1 MSGPHQKIKGESA
14 DSKEEKGMEDTKG
27 TEDNERS
34 GKKKGK
40 QAKKP
45 AEPKLREVRRKAVA
59 AMSPKVTDIAKAL
72 AELAKEGNC
81 QAAKLVF
88 EFLGIF
94 PPPAAEEEEDDTLA
108 RYLLR
113 QLGIPDHPTEEE
125 ITKVLNAGG
134 EANADNVESS

>member
-1 MSGPHQKIKGESA
+1 VSGGGQEISYENAG
-14 DSKEEKGMEDTKG
+14 SKEEKGMESTKS
-27 TEDNERS
+27 TEDKQHS

-40 QAKKP
+40 QANKQ
-45 AEPKLREVRRKAVA
+45 AEPKLREVRREAVA
-59 AMSPKVTDIAKAL
+59 LMSPEVKDIAKAL
-72 AELAKEGNC
+72 ADLAKEGNC
-81 QAAKLVF
+81 PAAKLVF

-125 ITKVLNAGG
+125 ITKVLNAGS
-134 EANADNVESS
+134 EANVNDVESS

>member
-1 MSGPHQKIKGESA
+1 VRGSGQEINHESA
-14 DSKEEKGMEDTKG
+14 DSEEEKGMESTKS
-27 TEDNERS
+27 TEDKQHS
-34 GKKKGK
+34 GKQKGK
-40 QAKKP
+40 QANKQG
-45 AEPKLREVRRKAVA
+45 EPKLREVRREAVA
-59 AMSPKVTDIAKAL
+59 VMSPEVKEIAKAL
-72 AELAKEGNC
+72 AGLAKEGNC
-81 QAAKLVF
+81 PAAKLVF

-125 ITKVLNAGG
+125 ITKVLNAGS

>member
-1 MSGPHQKIKGESA
+1 MES
-14 DSKEEKGMEDTKG
+14 SKSTEEKPG
-27 TEDNERS
+27 S
-34 GKKKGK
+34 GKKRK
-40 QAKKP
+40 QAKQP
-45 AEPKLREVRRKAVA
+45 AETTLREVRKEAVA
-59 AMSPKVTDIAKAL
+59 ALCPEVKDIAESL
-72 AELAKEGNC
+72 ANLAKEGNC

-125 ITKVLNAGG
+125 ITKALSPG